1 MAGPDKALEI
11 LVVDD
16 NPGDVRLVVET
27 LKEGTIDHRISIAY
41 DGEEALEFL
50 NKTGRHEGAPT
61 PEIVLLDLKLPKKSG
76 LEVLSE
82 MRKKEGLK
90 DIPVI
95 VLTSSE
101 AESDIKEAYSS
112 QANCYVTKPIDL
124 DRFIVTIKSIESFWV
139 TIIKGEG

>member
-1 MAGPDKALEI
+1 MAENDKSLQI
-11 LVVDD
+11 LLVDD

-27 LKEGTIDHRISIAY
+27 LKEGTIEHRINVAY

-50 NKTGRHEGAPT
+50 HRKGKYSAAPV
-61 PEIVLLDLKLPKKSG
+61 PEIVLLDLKLPKRSG
-76 LEVLSE
+76 LEVLAD
-82 MRKKEGLK
+82 MRKHRELK

-101 AESDIKEAYSS
+101 AENDIRQAYGNE
-112 QANCYVTKPIDL
+112 ANCYVTKPIDL

-139 TIIKGEG
+139 TIIKGEN

>member
-1 MAGPDKALEI
+1 MTAQEKALEI

-27 LKEGTIDHRISIAY
+27 LKEGTLEHKISVAY
-41 DGEEALEFL
+41 DGEEALQFL
-50 NKTGRHEGAPT
+50 HKEGRYAGAPT

-82 MRKKEGLK
+82 MRKKDELK
-90 DIPVI
+90 EIPVI

-112 QANCYVTKPIDL
+112 LANCYVTKPIDL

-139 TIIKGEG
+139 TIIKGGN